1 MKRARAL
8 SLAAAGAALAPAVLF
23 AAPAAQASGTQDL
36 PREVLPCPRDENNRD
51 PENKVAVAVEGVPD
65 RIVAGDGWHEVTLR
79 LTNTSDAPIEDVGWR
94 LGADNGEGM
103 SQDWLGTYTDTQLK
117 VADGWRPG
125 AHGMHADETDL
136 AARQT
141 VDVRLRVSVNA
152 QAPTGR
158 GWLFASAWY
167 LNAEK
172 NCNHGFDTYDQYDFQ
187 VLPPA
192 QGGGQQPSPTA
203 SATPSPTASAS
214 PTATAKPS
222 PSASATGTPSASA
235 SPSPTAT
242 ASATASA
249 TAAPAPQPHGG
260 TPAGGALADTGPS
273 SALGAA
279 GLAGGAALAAGG
291 GLVLAVR
298 RRARGGAAGA

>member
-23 AAPAAQASGTQDL
+23 AAPAAQASGTQDP

-117 VADGWRPG
+117 VFDGWRPG
-125 AHGMHADETDL
+125 AHGMHTDKTDL

-192 QGGGQQPSPTA
+192 QGGGQPSPTA
-203 SATPSPTASAS
+203 SATPSPTATAT
-214 PTATAKPS
+214 PTGTAKPS
-222 PSASATGTPSASA
+222 PSASATGSPSA

-242 ASATASA
+242 ASASATASA

-291 GLVLAVR
+291 GLVLALG